1 MKKIKILLSVM
12 LVIFLMVG
20 CENKTQVSNDSKT
33 TTSENIQKEAKKED
47 AKVEENTTKTTET
60 TDNKDTQKS
69 EKQKDTNKEQ
79 KETNTKKQ
87 KKTTKKKNEVKQT
100 KKKTNYSSL
109 KNDINSMYAQDY
121 GYVRIEKYD
130 DMIEL
135 WFDNCTY
142 ETAESIRYGELTD
155 DMIDTDYYYL
165 CKAVIKRTG
174 CKSVGM
180 VISYD
185 GEMLYQHGMVN

>member
-1 MKKIKILLSVM
+1 MKKIKILISVM
-12 LVIFLMVG
+12 LVVFLMVG

-33 TTSENIQKEAKKED
+33 TTSENIPKEANKED
-47 AKVEENTTKTTET
+47 AKVEENTAKTNEK
-60 TDNKDTQKS
+60 TDNKDTQK
-69 EKQKDTNKEQ
+69 EQ
-79 KETNTKKQ
+79 KETNIKKQ
-87 KKTTKKKNEVKQT
+87 KKTTKNKNEVKQT

-142 ETAESIRYGELTD
+142 ETTESIRYGELTD

-165 CKAVIKRTG
+165 CKSVIKRTG